1 MICKNDFVKRQETDC
16 KACKRAL
23 CMCAEVAGP
32 GCARTGHIIKREAT
46 QGAIHFKEDVLRV
59 KRSRFRIVIPSLRS
73 RASSERS
80 EESLSGERSF
90 APLRMTKPD
99 GLLFAMYWGLS
110 ECRGKSLTLSC
121 PVGDG
126 SIYLAPPLSRF
137 RSLRAHL
144 DRECTH

>member
-73 RASSERS
+73 RASSELVVSVLTHPSVALPLYWQRVQPGFHFVLLVVIYGFI
-80 EESLSGERSF
+80 ELQTLLAQIER
-90 APLRMTKPD
+90 T
-99 GLLFAMYWGLS
+99 
-110 ECRGKSLTLSC
+110 
-121 PVGDG
+121 
-126 SIYLAPPLSRF
+126 
-137 RSLRAHL
+137 
-144 DRECTH
+144 